1 MTTIPQMRYELVQF
15 TAKSMIDFDTPI
27 SEVENIWRETISEI
41 HQLSD
46 DEVRDSFNYELGN
59 PNDNN

>member
-15 TAKSMIDFDTPI
+15 TAKALIDYDTPTSDI
-27 SEVENIWRETISEI
+27 ENIWRETIAEI

-46 DEVRDSFNYELGN
+46 DEVTASYNYELGD
-59 PNDNN
+59 PNAN